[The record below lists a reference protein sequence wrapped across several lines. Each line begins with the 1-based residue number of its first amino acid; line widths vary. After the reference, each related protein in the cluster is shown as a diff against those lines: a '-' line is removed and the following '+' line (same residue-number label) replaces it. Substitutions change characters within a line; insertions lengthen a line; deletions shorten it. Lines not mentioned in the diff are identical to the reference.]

1 MKLLKSLIGLAA
13 VASVIPFAVEKKED
27 GRSFSAK
34 ALLWKVDYNAA
45 TDEKEGEVNI
55 NILGD
60 FVEGVKDAASK
71 VFDTVRPEKPAEPDF
86 CEETIIVDGEAVEC
100 ECEEEAEEACACEAE
115 NEEPSAD

>member
-27 GRSFSAK
+27 GKSFTAK

-45 TDEKEGEVNI
+45 TDEKEGEVNV

-60 FVEGVKDAASK
+60 FVEGVKDVANK
-71 VFDTVRPEKPAEPDF
+71 VLDAVRSD
-86 CEETIIVDGEAVEC
+86 VDEDEAVEC
-100 ECEEEAEEACACEAE
+100 ECEEAPAED
-115 NEEPSAD
+115 EEVIVD